1 MYFYTGIKRLKTD
14 RIALMNNQGVS
25 VFDDRLAIVQLH
37 QQEIKIVRL
46 TRSGNFEHITTVGYV
61 LQLGIP
67 TSIRDLFIQSIPEVH
82 SAIIVYVSI
91 FNIIIIL
98 NAHASL
104 NFSYYCLTVDFL
116 SFPLVKFSSF

>member
-67 TSIRDLFIQSIPEVH
+67 TSIVALV
-82 SAIIVYVSI
+82 IVYSRV
-91 FNIIIIL
+91 
-98 NAHASL
+98 
-104 NFSYYCLTVDFL
+104 
-116 SFPLVKFSSF
+116 